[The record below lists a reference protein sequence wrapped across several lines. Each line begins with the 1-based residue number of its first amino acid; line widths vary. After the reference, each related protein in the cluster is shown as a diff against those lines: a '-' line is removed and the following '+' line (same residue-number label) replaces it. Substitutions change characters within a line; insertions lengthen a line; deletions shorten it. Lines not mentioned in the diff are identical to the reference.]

1 VSEVGI
7 DDDEFM
13 LVALGDDDD
22 DDDDEEVEDHVLAV
36 AAFGDGVGRVG
47 FGGFDE
53 AFGAG
58 VGCLV
63 EPGGSWEGSKTLL
76 WERIKVGEEERCRLQ
91 IAVQSFCRRK
101 FLN

>member
-1 VSEVGI
+1 VSEVGTN
-7 DDDEFM
+7 DDDFV

-22 DDDDEEVEDHVLAV
+22 DDDEQVEDHALAV
-36 AAFGDGVGRVG
+36 AAFGNGVGRVG

-63 EPGGSWEGSKTLL
+63 EPGGSWEGCKTLL
-76 WERIKVGEEERCRLQ
+76 WERRGSKCRRQ